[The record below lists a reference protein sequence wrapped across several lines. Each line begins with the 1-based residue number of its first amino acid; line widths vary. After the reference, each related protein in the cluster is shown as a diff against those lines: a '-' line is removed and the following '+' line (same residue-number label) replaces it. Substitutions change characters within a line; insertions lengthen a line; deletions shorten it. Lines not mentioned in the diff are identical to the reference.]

1 MADAK
6 WQRVREIFD
15 SALAR
20 QPQER
25 RKFVNEVCGDD
36 KTLLAEVESLLSSHD
51 SAESFM
57 ETPAVAKVADVIEGK
72 PRKLETGKCLGH
84 YEIITQIGEGGMGEV
99 YLAKDK
105 KLDRKVAVKILNEEF
120 SQDESNLKRFVSEA
134 KAASALNHPNILTI
148 YEFGEAEDM
157 RFIVSEYI
165 EGKTLREIV
174 RESKLRLPQILDIS
188 IQITG
193 ALASAHKAHLVHR
206 DIKPENIMVRPDGYV
221 KVLDFGLAKLVE
233 QKNKSILSLEDPTVR
248 QDLTAKGVILGTVKY
263 MSPEQAKGER
273 VDERTDIFSLGIM
286 IYEMLACE
294 PPFGGASGIETLGS
308 ILHKDPVPL
317 SRQAPGVPHEL
328 ERIVNK
334 ALRKDREERYQSA
347 KDLLNDLK
355 DVGQNLEFQNKLNR
369 TAAPDH
375 EGAKTQVFNA
385 KALNSSSLQ
394 DLSGRTQLENRTA
407 VLQRATSGRANTT
420 AENTGPPARWYRRW
434 PVMAALGVLLLG
446 GIGVGGYFWRQKTGP
461 SNEIRSVA
469 VMPFVNE
476 TGDPQ
481 VEYLSD
487 GMTDTLISSLSELP
501 NLKVKART
509 SVFRYKGKE
518 IDPKTIGKELGVQA
532 IVNGRVAQRD
542 RRTNVLLEVIDTE
555 TEDVI
560 FSTRYD
566 KPQSELVTL
575 QSDIARDV
583 SGKLKRKLSRTEE
596 AKVTKTHT
604 ADPEALQ
611 LYLQGQFYA
620 HKGGRSNVLRAAD
633 YFNKAIEKDPNY
645 ALAYA
650 GLALNYSSYTL
661 YNLAP
666 PTDFMPKTKAA
677 AMRAVELDDS
687 LAEAHVALGKSGA
700 DNAEQ
705 EFRRA
710 IELNPNYAEAHDAL
724 CTFLTWQKRFDEAIT
739 EGKKAQELDPL
750 STIVT
755 TDLGTVYFFARR
767 PDEAIEIFTRA
778 HEMDPTLWVPLG
790 WLGGAQTLK
799 GQYTEA
805 IATFRK
811 AVEISDG
818 SPNAK
823 SHLAFALAKAGQRD
837 EALKLVD
844 ELKRQGAHEHINSF
858 HFAVPFIGLGN
869 KDEAFFWLGK
879 GVDERSIGFKQLD
892 VHPWFDDLRSD
903 PRFTALL
910 IRTNLPES

>member
-286 IYEMLACE
+286 IYEMLAGE

-903 PRFTALL
+903 PRFNALL

>member
-286 IYEMLACE
+286 IYEMLAGE

-620 HKGGRSNVLRAAD
+620 HKGGRSNVLRASD

-750 STIVT
+750 SAIVT
-755 TDLGTVYFFARR
+755 SDLGAVYAFARR
-767 PDEAIEIFTRA
+767 PDEAIEILRRA

-790 WLGGAQTLK
+790 WLGFPQTLK

-811 AVEISDG
+811 AVELSDG
-818 SPNAK
+818 SPNPK
-823 SHLAFALAKAGQRD
+823 SHLIYALAKAGQRD

-844 ELKRQGAHEHINSF
+844 ELKREAEHEYIESF
-858 HFAVPFIGLGN
+858 HFAVSYAALGN
-869 KDEAFFWLGK
+869 KDEAFFWLRRGI
-879 GVDERSIGFKQLD
+879 DEGSIGFNELD

-903 PRFTALL
+903 PRFKALL
-910 IRTNLPES
+910 KRTNLPAS